1 MRSDP
6 VLALSY
12 ELSELVDRDTYLH
25 AAGVSLNA
33 LLPGDDTF
41 WLETDFGRR
50 TASASHGPAGTAD
63 PVLGRLLADAHDHP
77 AVRSYLD
84 DPGDLTPRRLSDV
97 IADLAWRRSHTHDLL
112 AGPMGRHQLSLIV
125 RLEPPDQGHG
135 WTIGRSGP
143 DFTDAELE
151 LAGRLLPLLTTLDRL
166 YARLLARSTSTP
178 ATSTSTPSTST
189 LPSALTSLTSLTSPT
204 TATLQARERSRL
216 TPREVDILTLIGDGL
231 TAVAIGHLR
240 RLSSATVRKHLEH
253 VYAKLGY
260 HDRLLAVQEARRLE
274 LLPPLVI
281 HRAP

>member
-25 AAGVSLNA
+25 AAATSLDA

-50 TASASHGPAGTAD
+50 TATAWHGPAGAAD
-63 PVLGRLLADAHDHP
+63 PVLGRLLAEAHDHP

-84 DPGDLTPRRLSDV
+84 DPGDLSPRRLSDV
-97 IADLAWRRSHTHDLL
+97 IAELAWRRSHTHDLL

-125 RLEPPDQGHG
+125 RLTPPDQGHG
-135 WTIGRSGP
+135 WTIGRSGT

-151 LAGRLLPLLTTLDRL
+151 LAGTLLPLLITLDRL
-166 YARLLARSTSTP
+166 YARLS
-178 ATSTSTPSTST
+178 ATSTSTPTLTST
-189 LPSALTSLTSLTSPT
+189 PSL
-204 TATLQARERSRL
+204 ATLQARERSEL
-216 TPREVDILTLIGDGL
+216 TPREVDILTLIGDGM

-274 LLPPLVI
+274 LLPPLVVY
-281 HRAP
+281 RTP

>member
-25 AAGVSLNA
+25 AAAASLDA

-50 TASASHGPAGTAD
+50 TASASHGPTGAPD
-63 PVLGRLLADAHDHP
+63 PVLGRLLAESHDHP

-84 DPGDLTPRRLSDV
+84 DPGDLSPRRLSDV
-97 IADLAWRRSHTHDLL
+97 IAESAWRRSHTHDLL

-125 RLEPPDQGHG
+125 RLTPPDQGHG
-135 WTIGRSGP
+135 WTIGRSGT

-151 LAGRLLPLLTTLDRL
+151 LAGTLLPLLITLDRL
-166 YARLLARSTSTP
+166 YARLSVTSTSTSTSTP
-178 ATSTSTPSTST
+178 AMSTSTSTPKPTPT
-189 LPSALTSLTSLTSPT
+189 PTPSL
-204 TATLQARERSRL
+204 ATLQARERSEL

-260 HDRLLAVQEARRLE
+260 HDRLLAVHEARRLE
-274 LLPPLVI
+274 LLPPLVVY
-281 HRAP
+281 RAP

>member
-84 DPGDLTPRRLSDV
+84 DPGNLTPRRLSDV

-135 WTIGRSGP
+135 WTIGRSGT
-143 DFTDAELE
+143 DFTEAELE
-151 LAGRLLPLLTTLDRL
+151 LAGRVLPLLTTLDRL

-178 ATSTSTPSTST
+178 ATSTSTPTST
-189 LPSALTSLTSLTSPT
+189 RSSAPSTTLSTTPTS
-204 TATLQARERSRL
+204 ATLQARERSQL